1 MRTDRL
7 RDDDAD
13 RSGGRPRQPVRG
25 APGPGLWRRCCL
37 PYGDARY
44 GVVVAGTK
52 LGLRAGD
59 YPFRGTPWQCTHAA
73 ADFRTDPDAVL
84 ARIFPDPWRRQP
96 GLGADLG
103 VVVPRCAGACRIR
116 DDAFSRN
123 ALAPADPAHA
133 AGHRGRFLLR
143 LDAVAVPELAAK
155 LLSERIPPGP
165 E

>member
-103 VVVPRCAGACRIR
+103 VVVPRCAGAASVMMR
-116 DDAFSRN
+116 S
-123 ALAPADPAHA
+123 A
-133 AGHRGRFLLR
+133 ATPWRRLILRMLPVTAVDFCYGWMLWLFLNWLPSFFQNEYHQD
-143 LDAVAVPELAAK
+143 LK
-155 LLSERIPPGP
+155 
-165 E
+165 